1 MTFRGL
7 CPLCCRLLQH
17 GRWPQLASV
26 EVDPI
31 RVAVVDDHEM
41 VLQGLLAALEAEPGI
56 EVAASASSV
65 AAFRELAP
73 TIEADVVV
81 TDWQLQDGTGS
92 DIAQVATSHN
102 RNIAILMISG
112 FRDDHT
118 VTSAIEAGC
127 SGFVG
132 KGAGVRELTRAIR
145 SVVTG
150 AAVFPADMLS
160 SVVRRET
167 GPKGEALTARETE
180 VLSLLAEA
188 KTVDEITDQLHLS
201 VHTVRN
207 HVRALLTKLH
217 ARSQLEAVVEGVRA
231 GLVRVE

>member
-1 MTFRGL
+1 M
-7 CPLCCRLLQH
+7 
-17 GRWPQLASV
+17 
-26 EVDPI
+26 DPI

-41 VLQGLLAALEAEPGI
+41 VLQGLLAALGAEEGI
-56 EVAASASSV
+56 EVAGSASSV
-65 AAFRELAP
+65 EGFRVLVADLDV
-73 TIEADVVV
+73 DVVV

-92 DIAQVATSHN
+92 DIAALASEANPEVG
-102 RNIAILMISG
+102 ILMISG
-112 FRDDHT
+112 FRDDRT
-118 VTSAIEAGC
+118 VSSAIEAGA

-132 KGAGVRELTRAIR
+132 KGAGVQELTRAIR

-150 AAVFPADMLS
+150 AAVFPADMLNN
-160 SVVRRET
+160 VVQRDT
-167 GPKGEALTARETE
+167 GARSAALTARETE
-180 VLSLLAEA
+180 VLALLAEA
-188 KTVDEITDQLHLS
+188 KNVDEIANELYLS